1 MHEPNITWGD
11 IAWIKSI
18 APGLPVV
25 VKGVGAWEV
34 SSPESTQLTG
44 QDVVLAKKY
53 GADAVVLSNHGGRQL
68 D

>member
-11 IAWIKSI
+11 IAWIKSV

-34 SSPESTQLTG
+34 SLEYRLQLTEK
-44 QDVVLAKKY
+44 DVVLAKKY